1 MELREAIRSTGSV
14 REFRTEA
21 VSDALVSGILDD
33 ARFAPSGGNRQ
44 PWRVVLVK
52 DVAIRRQLGELM
64 QPVWNEYVAA
74 TRAGDV
80 PFNSVDYSP
89 PVEPPHARNVLID
102 KIEQVPVVLAIA
114 ADLRRIV
121 AVDAELDR
129 PAVVPGA
136 SVYPFCWNLLLAARE
151 RGLGGVLTTFLSRV
165 EPDAAPLLRLPG
177 HHALAATIFLGYP
190 IHQPTR
196 LTRAPVE
203 QFASIDTFEG
213 VPLA

>member
-14 REFRTEA
+14 REFRPEP

-52 DVAIRRQLGELM
+52 DVVIRRQLAALM

-74 TRAGDV
+74 SRAGTV

-89 PVEPPHARNVLID
+89 PADKPPARNELVEQ
-102 KIEQVPVVLAIA
+102 IERIPVVLAVA
-114 ADLRRIV
+114 ADLRRI
-121 AVDAELDR
+121 AAADAALDR
-129 PAVVPGA
+129 AAVVPGA
-136 SVYPFCWNLLLAARE
+136 SIYPFCWNLLLAARE
-151 RGLGGVLTTFLSRV
+151 RGLGGVLTTFLTRA
-165 EPDAAPLLRLPG
+165 EPEAAPLLRLPA

-213 VPLA
+213 VPLV